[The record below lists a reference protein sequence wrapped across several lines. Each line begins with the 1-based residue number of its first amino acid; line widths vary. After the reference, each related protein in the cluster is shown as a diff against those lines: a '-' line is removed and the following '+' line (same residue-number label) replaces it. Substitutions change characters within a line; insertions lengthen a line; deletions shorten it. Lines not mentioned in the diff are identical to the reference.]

1 VTAVLVL
8 GPLMA
13 WQYLECRGPAV
24 SLGRWFG
31 YVGVALLVAGPWY
44 VAVALHDPDAT
55 GTFFWLHN
63 IVRYLAPFDHEKPSW
78 FYLPG
83 LLIGMLPWTFLLIP
97 LVPYLARRSPNWA
110 RRRPAGLGFFLL
122 AFLWCLL
129 FFSLSGCKRA
139 AYILPALPA
148 LAVVLGTFLARAIHW
163 NARTQTAFA
172 LTAGMTA
179 VALILASYVMLP
191 DYHSRF
197 ALRAVVRP
205 HVGLARHIAVVC
217 YPRRWDSVSFYLGR
231 EVACFGAEELG
242 QLIGRMHDAETLLF
256 VKSGNVFDD
265 MLRAL
270 PQDLEFVPRGRQGA
284 NVRVGLVQR
293 ICPKS

>member
-1 VTAVLVL
+1 
-8 GPLMA
+8 
-13 WQYLECRGPAV
+13 
-24 SLGRWFG
+24 
-31 YVGVALLVAGPWY
+31 
-44 VAVALHDPDAT
+44 
-55 GTFFWLHN
+55 
-63 IVRYLAPFDHEKPSW
+63 
-78 FYLPG
+78 
-83 LLIGMLPWTFLLIP
+83 LIGMLPWTFLLIP
-97 LVPYLARRSPNWA
+97 LVPYLARRSPRWA
-110 RRRPAGLGFFLL
+110 RRRPAGLGLFLL
-122 AFLWCLL
+122 TFLWCLL

-148 LAVVLGTFLARAIHW
+148 LALVLGTFLARAFPW
-163 NARTQTAFA
+163 NTRTQTVCA

-179 VALILASYVMLP
+179 VALILACYVMLP

-205 HVGLARHIAVVC
+205 HVGLARDMAVVC

-231 EVACFGAEELG
+231 EVACFGSEELG
-242 QLIGRMHDAETLLF
+242 QLIGRLHDAETLLF
-256 VKSGNVFDD
+256 VKNGNAFND

-270 PQDLEFVPRGRQGA
+270 PQDLEFVPRGRQGT